1 MNRQEFI
8 DALRKR
14 LTDEGFP
21 ADYVDAQCSTL
32 TEKLN
37 SLPDATAK
45 QYTTARNLD
54 IIVRKLLTQDANR
67 LQKANPTEVS
77 PSAEVVSDSESQPSE
92 RIADEKPA
100 VSPRQA
106 PRSDVEY
113 VQYPA
118 RTAKKRRTARTSST
132 ADYIPCD
139 KPRLLTFLLMLICA
153 PTIILLLGSAFGIF
167 AGIFMVL
174 AASIFVIVV
183 AIIAIV
189 GVGSVL
195 SVASLLYGATQVLST
210 PRYIGFHELG
220 FGLLIAGVTMAAS
233 ILLYNL
239 AIRLIPFIYLQMGKL
254 LKLFSSKLVSFT
266 KNAVKGCEQL

>member
-14 LTDEGFP
+14 LSDEGFP
-21 ADYVDAQCSTL
+21 ADYVDAQCITL

-54 IIVRKLLTQDANR
+54 IIVRKLLSQDAAR
-67 LQKANPTEVS
+67 LNKPQEANAVPSEESVS
-77 PSAEVVSDSESQPSE
+77 GRTSKPSDVISDADPVSQPRHAVHPDVEFVRDTSRFSRRRRSTHSASSAE
-92 RIADEKPA
+92 
-100 VSPRQA
+100 
-106 PRSDVEY
+106 
-113 VQYPA
+113 
-118 RTAKKRRTARTSST
+118 
-132 ADYIPCD
+132 YIPCD

-153 PTIILLLGSAFGIF
+153 PTIILLLGSSFGIF
-167 AGIFMVL
+167 AGIFMAL

-195 SVASLLYGATQVLST
+195 SVSSLLYGATQVLST
-210 PRYIGFHELG
+210 PRYVGFHEIG
-220 FGLLIAGVTMAAS
+220 FGLLIAGITMAAS

-254 LKLFSSKLVSFT
+254 LKLFSGKLVSFT
-266 KNAVKGCEQL
+266 KNIVKGCEQL